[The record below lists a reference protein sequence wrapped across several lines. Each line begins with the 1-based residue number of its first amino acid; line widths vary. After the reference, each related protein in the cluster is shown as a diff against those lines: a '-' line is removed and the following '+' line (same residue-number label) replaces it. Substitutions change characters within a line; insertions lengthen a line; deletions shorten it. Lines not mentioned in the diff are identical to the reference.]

1 MSQNYSRA
9 KFYAAGDLRVTS
21 DMGTK
26 GQTEKITPTALSY
39 CPRAWSSAIDQGL
52 DPVQPKEQTKAQ
64 RRAISRMLQKSPGL
78 PQLASKSN
86 AGRRAERYR
95 QPQETE
101 RLRTRSLQPGNGTT
115 DRARDWNI
123 VIDEN
128 KVKIKL
134 VVLCHNNTQGSVF
147 APPHPPFIQASAAES
162 YWTQDIV
169 PVLHSPSFTN
179 SSRSHTGI

>member
-1 MSQNYSRA
+1 
-9 KFYAAGDLRVTS
+9 
-21 DMGTK
+21 MGTK
-26 GQTEKITPTALSY
+26 GQMGKIFPTALSY
-39 CPRAWSSAIDQGL
+39 CPRAWSSAIDQGI

-86 AGRRAERYR
+86 AGQRAEQYR

-101 RLRTRSLQPGNGTT
+101 RLQTRSLQPGNGTT
-115 DRARDWNI
+115 DRVRDWNI
-123 VIDEN
+123 VIGEN

-147 APPHPPFIQASAAES
+147 APPHPPFIHAFAAES
-162 YWTQDIV
+162 YWRQDIV
-169 PVLHSPSFTN
+169 LVLHGPSF
-179 SSRSHTGI
+179 SSCSRSHTGI